1 MDPTEIEEDR
11 KKSEV
16 ADRTADTHKK
26 VMGMIAD
33 LAATTEASAIEAGAR
48 ALRAV
53 LIDHFREEEA
63 PGGLFGEMEAMRPGF
78 RRRITSLRAQ
88 HRQALG
94 LVEWVAEKAADK
106 SCELAFLHNER
117 DDLVQLLRRHE
128 SVESRLMTDA
138 FYIDLG
144 CGD

>member
-1 MDPTEIEEDR
+1 
-11 KKSEV
+11 
-16 ADRTADTHKK
+16 
-26 VMGMIAD
+26 
-33 LAATTEASAIEAGAR
+33 
-48 ALRAV
+48 
-53 LIDHFREEEA
+53 
-63 PGGLFGEMEAMRPGF
+63 MRPGF